1 MECNKSVEIRVHETL
16 SSEYVTCEF
25 DTTKPKEN
33 EKNICNKTCRVCLLD
48 SGDIPIFGNGIS
60 PDISADVTEFG
71 GIEININDIFPK
83 YICDS
88 CSKLLEAAV
97 MFRKTAKQ
105 SDESLRG
112 RDICYENADNA
123 YEPLECLKIET
134 NIDSD
139 YEDNGIFETES
150 TVNIKDEFTAESSV
164 VNYHVNEND
173 NEDTLLKET
182 INISADDITAQ
193 HLQNVD
199 ENSDIIF
206 RTPNKYDCKTC
217 DLNFPSSKQYSNH
230 KKSTQHKKAT
240 FSDKVE
246 CKVCSKEISSAYYNR
261 HLEMHSSECK
271 DDKLQC
277 PICNKSYSKTY
288 FNYHITHTHNK
299 EHKKTQ
305 ADRIECSIC
314 NKSYEKQYYKFHLAI
329 HDNTSSKYVCD
340 TCGKSFIQQSAFK
353 RHRLVH
359 STELAYKC
367 SLCPYRGRHPGLVKT
382 HMQTHTRDYQ
392 HRCMEC
398 PARFLT
404 KSNLNKHLQRHKGP
418 VDFKCETCKRGFYSK
433 LELDRHFEADHLG
446 VKNHVCNVCG
456 KAFGYRNAM
465 MSHQLKVH
473 KREKL
478 TNGKGRLPLYL
489 EAERKNE
496 N

>member
-1 MECNKSVEIRVHETL
+1 MDNKPIEIRVHETL
-16 SSEYVTCEF
+16 PAEYVTCEF
-25 DTTKPKEN
+25 NITISKEN
-33 EKNICNKTCRVCLLD
+33 EKNICNKTCRVCLD
-48 SGDIPIFGNGIS
+48 PGDIPIFGNEIS
-60 PDISADVTEFG
+60 PNISADVTEFG
-71 GIEININDIFPK
+71 GIEINLDDVFPK
-83 YICDS
+83 YICGS
-88 CSKLLEAAV
+88 CAKLLEAAV
-97 MFRKTAKQ
+97 MFRNTAKQ
-105 SDESLRG
+105 SDESLRSNE
-112 RDICYENADNA
+112 RCCQNADNP
-123 YEPLECLKIET
+123 YETLKFLKSET
-134 NIDSD
+134 NKQTNSD
-139 YEDNGIFETES
+139 YEVNGVFETES
-150 TVNIKDEFTAESSV
+150 IPNIKDEFTAEPSV
-164 VNYHVNEND
+164 VTNHINGNEN
-173 NEDTLLKET
+173 TFLLET
-182 INISADDITAQ
+182 VKICTENITTE
-193 HLQNVD
+193 HLQDAKNTGLTL
-199 ENSDIIF
+199 
-206 RTPNKYDCKTC
+206 RTSTKHNCKTC
-217 DLNFPSSKQYSNH
+217 DLNFSSSKDYTKH
-230 KKSTQHKKAT
+230 KKSAHHKNAR
-240 FSDKVE
+240 FSDKTKCE
-246 CKVCSKEISSAYYNR
+246 VCFKTISSTYYSR
-261 HLEMHSSECK
+261 HMETHLNDCK

-277 PICNKSYSKTY
+277 PICNKSYSKAY

-299 EHKKTQ
+299 EHKKSQ
-305 ADRIECSIC
+305 ADRIECTIC

-353 RHRLVH
+353 RHCLVH
-359 STELAYKC
+359 SNELAFKC